1 MSPPPAMMS
10 MPAFPQCHLN
20 NDIKLGDFCQS
31 DGWKWNLRVFLISG
45 RLCMNKVEDFFKSLK
60 VIYVSYLLMASGF
73 ASYKGLSNSKVNQ
86 KPFYVFF
93 CRFYGFIM
101 YPLVHGTGSFSCHFL
116 SGEHLAGSWKAW
128 GLGRDE
134 LPMEPSRCWA
144 PIPFSSA
151 RSLSQQSLHLPPS
164 SAPVSWAGT
173 GGPELR
179 RPLPCLRSEM
189 STRPDQDSRYRTKA
203 VGSGEGEGDSG
214 GSV

>member
-1 MSPPPAMMS
+1 MSPPLAMMS
-10 MPAFPQCHLN
+10 VPAFPRCHLN

-31 DGWKWNLRVFLISG
+31 DGWKWNLGVFLISG
-45 RLCMNKVEDFFKSLK
+45 RLRMNKVEDFFKSLK

-128 GLGRDE
+128 GLGRDLSCQWSPLGAGLQSPSA
-134 LPMEPSRCWA
+134 LPEVSASRPST
-144 PIPFSSA
+144 F
-151 RSLSQQSLHLPPS
+151 LPP
-164 SAPVSWAGT
+164 ARLCPGLAQGAQSW
-173 GGPELR
+173 GGPCPVWEVR
-179 RPLPCLRSEM
+179 WAHGQ
-189 STRPDQDSRYRTKA
+189 TRIQDTEPRLWA
-203 VGSGEGEGDSG
+203 
-214 GSV
+214 